1 MNECINVEMNLEN
14 PVIHFFVLYIQGL
27 AENCGPSLNPVH
39 SNSDVDP
46 PHVRGLYNQSPFSG
60 SASIIYGQ
68 KPDLGQSSTKSSLV
82 RHTDTLSSLKKKLL

>member
-1 MNECINVEMNLEN
+1 MNECINVEMN
-14 PVIHFFVLYIQGL
+14 FFVLYIQGL
-27 AENCGPSLNPVH
+27 AENCGPSRSPSLNPVH
-39 SNSDVDP
+39 SNTDVDP

-82 RHTDTLSSLKKKLL
+82 RHTDTLSSLKKLL